1 MGTAPILLAW
11 GDDLL
16 LIEEAVAALGA
27 RMAAEDAMGGGL
39 PEKVRLKAEG
49 RSSEQAVSTLGELR
63 RRLDTGGLFGGGS
76 LVVVAGAGLLG
87 RTKDLRANLTDTLV
101 NMAPGNGV
109 VLVDQRARRPN
120 LKGMRPDGPGEL
132 GLLVQDRGGSIVPC
146 ISPGPGELA
155 SWLLARAKSAGRE
168 IAGDAAKSIAE
179 RLGAEVREP
188 DLDRSGIRM
197 TAVVELEKLM
207 LAIPT
212 GPISL
217 RAVDAL
223 VADRGVG
230 SLFAFAD
237 AIVSR
242 SGTLVSKHLLR
253 AVSEPG
259 PMVVATLHRK
269 MRDLAQIHGATVV
282 EGASVAT
289 AARTIGMHEFPAGKL
304 AEAARK
310 WSSAEI
316 ADAINGLVEL
326 DAISKGD
333 GERAWGPALTR
344 WSAARIR

>member
-1 MGTAPILLAW
+1 
-11 GDDLL
+11 
-16 LIEEAVAALGA
+16 
-27 RMAAEDAMGGGL
+27 MAAEDAMGGGL

-49 RSSEQAVSTLGELR
+49 RGSGDGAEVLGELR
-63 RRLDTGGLFGGGS
+63 RRLGTGGLFGGGS
-76 LVVVAGAGLLG
+76 LMVVAGAGRLG
-87 RTKDLRANLTDTLV
+87 RTKDLRANLTDTLA

-132 GLLVQDRGGSIVPC
+132 GLLVQDRGGSIVQC
-146 ISPGPGELA
+146 ISPGPGEWA

-197 TAVVELEKLM
+197 TAVVDLEKLM

-242 SGTLVSKHLLR
+242 SGTLTYE
-253 AVSEPG
+253 AVWQ
-259 PMVVATLHRK
+259 VT
-269 MRDLAQIHGATVV
+269 
-282 EGASVAT
+282 SVGMGQST
-289 AARTIGMHEFPAGKL
+289 CIGIGGDPIKGLDFIDCLELFQNDPDTHAILMMGEIGGSAEE
-304 AEAARK
+304 EAAEYVK
-310 WSSAEI
+310 HHVTKPVAAFI
-316 ADAINGLVEL
+316 AGRTAPPGKRMGHAGAI
-326 DAISKGD
+326 ISGGKGT
-333 GERAWGPALTR
+333 A
-344 WSAARIR
+344 

>member
-1 MGTAPILLAW
+1 M
-11 GDDLL
+11 
-16 LIEEAVAALGA
+16 
-27 RMAAEDAMGGGL
+27 
-39 PEKVRLKAEG
+39 RLKAEG
-49 RSSEQAVSTLGELR
+49 RGSGDGAEVLNELR
-63 RRLDTGGLFGGGS
+63 RRLGTGGLFGGGS
-76 LVVVAGAGLLG
+76 LMVVAGAGRLG
-87 RTKDLRANLTDTLV
+87 RTKDLRASLNDTLA

-132 GLLVQDRGGSIVPC
+132 GLLVQDRGGSIVSC

-197 TAVVELEKLM
+197 TAAVELEKLM

-242 SGTLVSKHLLR
+242 SGTLVSSTSYVRLVSQGQWSWRHCIARCATSRRFTARPLLR
-253 AVSEPG
+253 VRQLLLQHARSACTSSP
-259 PMVVATLHRK
+259 PASLPKR
-269 MRDLAQIHGATVV
+269 RASGA
-282 EGASVAT
+282 APRS
-289 AARTIGMHEFPAGKL
+289 P
-304 AEAARK
+304 
-310 WSSAEI
+310 
-316 ADAINGLVEL
+316 
-326 DAISKGD
+326 
-333 GERAWGPALTR
+333 TR
-344 WSAARIR
+344 